1 MIPEGVTDIFAAA
14 GLEGSDITSL
24 FYKHLVEIQDIE
36 NRNLAIQLS
45 LKLLRGIT
53 HPARQLPNIESLA
66 ACNAVAIIFFCAQG
80 R

>member
-1 MIPEGVTDIFAAA
+1 M
-14 GLEGSDITSL
+14 EGSDITAL
-24 FYKHLVEIQDIE
+24 FYKHLVEVRDIE
-36 NRNLAIQLS
+36 NRNLAIQLL

-66 ACNAVAIIFFCAQG
+66 AWIGNAVAIIFFFAQG

>member
-14 GLEGSDITSL
+14 GLEGSDITTLS
-24 FYKHLVEIQDIE
+24 YKHLVEVRDIE
-36 NRNLAIQLS
+36 HRNLAVQLL
-45 LKLLRGIT
+45 LKLLRGII

-66 ACNAVAIIFFCAQG
+66 ACNAVAIIFSCAQG